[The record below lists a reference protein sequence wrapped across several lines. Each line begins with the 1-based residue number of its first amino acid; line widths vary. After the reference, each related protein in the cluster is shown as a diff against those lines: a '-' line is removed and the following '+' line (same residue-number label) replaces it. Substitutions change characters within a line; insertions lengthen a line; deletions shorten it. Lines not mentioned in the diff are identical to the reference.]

1 MNRHEY
7 LNEEKYQKAEKKIS
21 FVALIILV
29 LGLSLGGFLIY
40 KGVHTDSSK
49 LDDARKALEIKRDTL
64 IENGVT
70 KSSNYLNGESYQ
82 LYILTNALD
91 PSFSYCSFSEYKN
104 NDLTREYCS
113 LKNSTSD
120 FSKTS
125 FIMFGSFICI
135 STLMISLFV
144 FSVSKQRKM
153 LAFMT
158 QQAMP
163 IAQEGIE
170 KMTPTVAKSVKEIT
184 KSVKDGLR

>member
-40 KGVHTDSSK
+40 KGVHTDSNK

-82 LYILTNALD
+82 IYFNKC
-91 PSFSYCSFSEYKN
+91 PW
-104 NDLTREYCS
+104 
-113 LKNSTSD
+113 
-120 FSKTS
+120 SK
-125 FIMFGSFICI
+125 F
-135 STLMISLFV
+135 
-144 FSVSKQRKM
+144 
-153 LAFMT
+153 
-158 QQAMP
+158 
-163 IAQEGIE
+163 
-170 KMTPTVAKSVKEIT
+170 
-184 KSVKDGLR
+184 